1 MASIKS
7 TPPALFL
14 VAVFSSDVRA
24 INWAKAQIE
33 SCWGTVALVSSVFQH
48 AETGYYQAEMG
59 SPIVKQFLVVDG
71 LYDPAG
77 LADRKVESNHW
88 EQQLAL
94 AGEFPIARPVNI
106 DPGYLMLSK
115 LILASTKDRAHRIY
129 LRDGIYAEECLYY
142 VGGWQ
147 SRPWTYP
154 DYQRA
159 DYQQFFTQV
168 RELLKKSIA
177 NVHKQDSTAEEK

>member
-1 MASIKS
+1 MATIKP

-14 VAVFSSDVRA
+14 AAVFSSDTGA
-24 INWAKAQIE
+24 IEWARGCIEANWGAI
-33 SCWGTVALVSSVFQH
+33 ALTSQPFEH
-48 AETGYYQAEMG
+48 DETGYYADEMG
-59 SPIVKQFLVVDG
+59 QPIVKQFIVVAE
-71 LYDPAG
+71 LFDPAS
-77 LADRKVESNHW
+77 LADRKVQSNDW
-88 EQQLAL
+88 EQQLSSS
-94 AGEFPIARPVNI
+94 GQFSVARPVNI
-106 DPGYLMLSK
+106 DPGYLMLGK

-159 DYQQFFTQV
+159 DYQKFFSEV
-168 RELLKKSIA
+168 RELLKQIIA
-177 NVHKQDSTAEEK
+177 NTR